1 MAPRAGYLLL
11 FYWFGYFQVKIGN
24 NSVVFELGEEF
35 RGLKSRFWSIET
47 AFFISFLPASVCAS
61 FCADSIF
68 RSAMVTRSILSLR
81 KVNNRP
87 ATHITSPSE
96 NNHLHFLAQ

>member
-1 MAPRAGYLLL
+1 MAPRAGDLLL

-47 AFFISFLPASVCAS
+47 AFFNRNFLFACKRLRELLRGFYIPVCNG
-61 FCADSIF
+61 DSLNP
-68 RSAMVTRSILSLR
+68 LS
-81 KVNNRP
+81 P
-87 ATHITSPSE
+87 
-96 NNHLHFLAQ
+96 QGQ